1 MGDFRHIA
9 DREIASL
16 ARCTVVQATFAA
28 PDGTT
33 FERDVIRNLDVV
45 AMVPVHEDLT
55 VSLVRQ
61 YRGPVDE
68 HLLEIPAGLCD
79 LEGETPEATAAR
91 ELHEELG
98 MRAASLD
105 LVAQYYPAAGFAD
118 QFVRLFIA
126 TDLTIGEPEREG
138 VEEQHMTEER
148 IALDQVASLIA
159 DGTIRDSKTIIGLLL
174 ARDRFLSSR

>member
-1 MGDFRHIA
+1 
-9 DREIASL
+9 
-16 ARCTVVQATFAA
+16 
-28 PDGTT
+28 
-33 FERDVIRNLDVV
+33 
-45 AMVPVHEDLT
+45 
-55 VSLVRQ
+55 
-61 YRGPVDE
+61 
-68 HLLEIPAGLCD
+68 
-79 LEGETPEATAAR
+79 
-91 ELHEELG
+91 